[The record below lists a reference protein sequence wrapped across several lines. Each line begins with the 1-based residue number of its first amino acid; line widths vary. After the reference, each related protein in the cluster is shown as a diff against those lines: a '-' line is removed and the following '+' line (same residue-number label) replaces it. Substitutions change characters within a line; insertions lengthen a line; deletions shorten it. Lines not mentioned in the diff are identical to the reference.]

1 MNHNEEK
8 SFRYS
13 TFVKLIIK
21 PLHAFYNY
29 NLTQAPYSPASEFAF
44 VLHPVGSP
52 KDPVPVKPSLHKLS
66 FIPACNKKW
75 KFKPILSRSVP
86 SIKAMQKNK
95 IVKCWGAEGARKAP
109 IRRSKSFFL
118 TVRRQ
123 ENSLFQAPS
132 TSRFRNLRRIEYR
145 QAGTNNLNRAFD
157 PFDSSPRR
165 I

>member
-109 IRRSKSFFL
+109 IRRSKSFFSH
-118 TVRRQ
+118 R
-123 ENSLFQAPS
+123 APS
-132 TSRFRNLRRIEYR
+132 GKLIIPSPEHKPFSKPPSYR
-145 QAGTNNLNRAFD
+145 VPSGRD
-157 PFDSSPRR
+157 K
-165 I
+165 